1 MLRAAYGLL
10 RDSGRVFLEAAPA
23 GLHPDE
29 IGQLLTAQPHV
40 RAVHDL
46 HLWEITSGYP
56 ALSAH
61 VLLADDCDCHATRNQ
76 RAQILHER
84 FDIDHAT
91 LQVDHLAAGHPA
103 QVAGCPP
110 VHHPRLTGRIGG
122 ANPVRRI
129 AERAD
134 SRRAV

>member
-46 HLWEITSGYP
+46 HVWEITSGSP

-61 VLLADDCDCHATRNQ
+61 VLLADDCDCRATRNQ
-76 RAQILHER
+76 LAQILHER
-84 FDIDHAT
+84 CDIDHAT
-91 LQVDHLAAGHPA
+91 LQVDPSPPA
-103 QVAGCPP
+103 PTGRRLPTRTP
-110 VHHPRLTGRIGG
+110 PRLTGRIGG
-122 ANPVRRI
+122 GRI
-129 AERAD
+129 QFAGSPSERTQDAPFE
-134 SRRAV
+134 